1 MKTAS
6 ALAVAF
12 LLLVVGCSKN
22 DNPTG
27 PTEATSGGITRIYV
41 NPASGSD
48 SNTGTDSAPLKT
60 IQKALSLATAG
71 QHVDL
76 QAGTYDAASGQVYPD
91 TIPSGVVV
99 EAVTAGLAVLIGGGQ
114 VAFIGTGNDTLRY
127 LSFQGFQSIMQASSG
142 VHVAYWLTVSNA
154 RYLYWLS
161 SNAQAIL
168 TGCTVT
174 KSGVA
179 SVTDIAQVW
188 VNSSIISGQPP
199 EEEYF
204 ILQKAGT
211 VIMNGT
217 TMSDAAATGID
228 MRDVSVASLTGCTLS
243 NLGLHGAGGSAAVD
257 MSNSSQLTLRSTTV
271 SGTYG
276 PVVLLRD
283 PGTSVVARASYF
295 YGNGSASGYSAF
307 WQYGGSL
314 DVDSSYISSAQRS
327 GFLLIGG
334 SVSLKNSTLQSMV
347 YCGIEASSGTNVYIR
362 NTAISSCAIGVYLEG
377 PNGNADFGTA
387 TSVGGN
393 SITSNSQ
400 YGIRVGYSGGQTV
413 FAVGNTWIANV
424 EGADASGLYGSTLVT
439 GPVNASNGSNYYI
452 DSNGG
457 KIQF

>member
-1 MKTAS
+1 MKNAS
-6 ALAVAF
+6 AVAVA
-12 LLLVVGCSKN
+12 LLLLILGCSKN

-27 PTEATSGGITRIYV
+27 PTDSSSGGTTRIYV

-48 SNTGTDSAPLKT
+48 SNPGTDSAPLKT
-60 IQKALSLATAG
+60 IQKALSLAQAG
-71 QHVDL
+71 QHVEL

-91 TIPSGVVV
+91 TIPNGVVV
-99 EAVTAGLAVLIGGGQ
+99 EAVTAGLAALIGAGQ
-114 VAFIGTGNDTLRY
+114 DAFIGTGTDTLRY
-127 LSFQGFQSIMQASSG
+127 LSFQGFQSIMQTSSG
-142 VHVAYWLTVSNA
+142 VHVAYWLTVANS

-257 MSNSSQLTLRSTTV
+257 MSNSSQLTFRSTSV
-271 SGTYG
+271 SGSYG
-276 PVVLLRD
+276 PAVLMRD

-307 WQYGGSL
+307 WQYGGGL
-314 DVDSSYISSAQRS
+314 DVDSCYVSGSQRS

-334 SVSLKNSTLQSMV
+334 SVSLKNSTVQSMV
-347 YCGIEASSGTNVYIR
+347 YCGIEASSGTSVYMR
-362 NTAISSCAIGVYLEG
+362 NTAISYCAVGVYLEG
-377 PNGNADFGTA
+377 PNGSADFGSS

-393 SITSNSQ
+393 TITNNSQ
-400 YGIRVGYSGGQTV
+400 LGVRVGYSGGQTV
-413 FAVGNTWIANV
+413 SAVGNTWIANV
-424 EGADASGLYGSTLVT
+424 EGADANGQYGSALVT
-439 GPVNASNGSNYYI
+439 GPVNAANGSNYEI
-452 DSNGG
+452 DYNGG